1 MKPYKLSVNRRNLVA
16 IGIAIA
22 SFLVGGLSACSSLN
36 HSSSSAQPNTSAA
49 TASQTA
55 PAQSNSAANPVP
67 APSVVAPP
75 ASAMSTPP
83 TGEHLVGSGSETVIT
98 IHGKI
103 AAVNRAKK
111 QVTLEGPNGK
121 KVTIH
126 VYNPYNLAAAKPG
139 APFVA
144 KFYEI
149 VTIQKTKPGVVTPS
163 ASVANG
169 IVSAAPGQTPGG
181 AVASGVQL
189 VVTIDS
195 IDKEKGTVSVKG
207 ADGKIETVSVANPKD
222 LKHLKPGDGIIVTLW
237 NVVAIALEK
246 ESAT

>member
-1 MKPYKLSVNRRNLVA
+1 MTPTQNSSV
-16 IGIAIA
+16 
-22 SFLVGGLSACSSLN
+22 
-36 HSSSSAQPNTSAA
+36 
-49 TASQTA
+49 
-55 PAQSNSAANPVP
+55 AANPAP

-75 ASAMSTPP
+75 ASAMSTAP

-207 ADGKIETVSVANPKD
+207 ADGKVETVSVANPKD
-222 LKHLKPGDGIIVTLW
+222 LKHLKVGDGIIVTLW

-246 ESAT
+246 ESAAT